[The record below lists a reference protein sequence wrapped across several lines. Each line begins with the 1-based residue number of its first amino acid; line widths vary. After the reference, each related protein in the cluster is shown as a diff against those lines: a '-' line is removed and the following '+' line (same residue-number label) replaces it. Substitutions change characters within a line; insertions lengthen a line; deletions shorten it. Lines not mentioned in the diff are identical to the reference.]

1 MGCKPAATAAASMS
15 STDASVTLMAK
26 NPLRCSRPKMVLPD
40 IPGEF
45 EAAPLPGARPRS
57 PPRSGRQPFLG
68 DCDRR
73 VPNLVRKP
81 YTARIPKLKS
91 PTYPS
96 GDPLGWLGCAG
107 TSLGIFLDYP
117 NT

>member
-1 MGCKPAATAAASMS
+1 MGCTPAVTAAASMN
-15 STDASVTLMAK
+15 STDASETLMAK

-57 PPRSGRQPFLG
+57 PPRSGWQPFLG

-73 VPNLVRKP
+73 MPNLVRKP
-81 YTARIPKLKS
+81 KRRVPPHNK
-91 PTYPS
+91 PP
-96 GDPLGWLGCAG
+96 
-107 TSLGIFLDYP
+107 
-117 NT
+117 